1 MSEETTFVLE
11 KNDVRNLIRDRKII
25 ELRSYL
31 AEMYEADIAELMND
45 LNDKV
50 LALLLFRMLPKLKA
64 VEVFSFLSIDNQRE
78 IISAISDSELPDI
91 IDNVFFDDVIDMIE
105 EMPAEFVNR
114 VLINIAPEKRKLV
127 NQFLNYPED
136 SAGTLMTIE
145 YVRLTEHMTV
155 AQALYHVRETG
166 LKKET
171 VYTCYITNMHEKLIG
186 IVSLRALVTEDPNL
200 KITDIMEKDIIVVN
214 THDDQ
219 ELVADMFKR
228 YDLLAM
234 PVVDNLGRLT
244 GIITVDDIIDVM
256 EQEATEDFQI
266 MAAITPSETE
276 YLDTSI
282 FVLAKHRIVWL
293 LVLLVSATFTG
304 NIMKNFSNTL
314 ESLILLGMFIPMLMD
329 TGGNAGSQSSTLII
343 RGLATGGIKLSDAFK
358 VLRKEFWL
366 SLICGVIL
374 SLVNFGRILIFEP
387 QVPTLVALTVS
398 LTLIT
403 TVVMAK
409 VIGGLLPIAAKK
421 LKLDPAIM
429 AGPLITTVVDAMSL
443 IIYFNVA
450 QAILHI

>member
-1 MSEETTFVLE
+1 MSEETFVLE
-11 KNDVRNLIRDRKII
+11 KNDVRTLIRDRKILQ
-25 ELRSYL
+25 LRGHL
-31 AEMYEADIAELMND
+31 NEMYEADIAELMDD

-64 VEVFSFLSIDNQRE
+64 VEVFSYLSIENQRE
-78 IISAISDSELPDI
+78 IINAISEDELPDI
-91 IDNVFFDDVIDMIE
+91 IDNIFFDDVIDMIE

-114 VLINIAPEKRKLV
+114 ILINIHPEKRKLV

-136 SAGTLMTIE
+136 SAGSLMTIE
-145 YVRLTEHMTV
+145 YVRLNERMT
-155 AQALYHVRETG
+155 AQDALNHVRETG

-171 VYTCYITNMHEKLIG
+171 VYTCYITTIHERLIG
-186 IVSLRALVTEDPNL
+186 IVSLRALVTEDPDV
-200 KITDIMEKDIIVVN
+200 KITEIMEKDVIKVN

-219 ELVADMFKR
+219 EVVADMFKR

-234 PVVDNLGRLT
+234 PVVDYEERLT

-256 EQEATEDFQI
+256 EREATEDFQL
-266 MAAITPSETE
+266 MAAMTPSETE
-276 YLDTSI
+276 YLGTNI
-282 FVLAKHRIVWL
+282 FVLAKNRIIWL

-304 NIMKNFSNTL
+304 SIMKNFSDTL

-343 RGLATGGIKLSDAFK
+343 RGLATGDIKLTDALK
-358 VLRKEFWL
+358 VLRKEFL
-366 SLICGVIL
+366 ISLICGVVL

-387 QVPTLVALTVS
+387 QVPLLVAFTVS
-398 LTLIT
+398 ITLIS

-409 VIGGLLPIAAKK
+409 VIGGLLPILAKK

-429 AGPLITTVVDAMSL
+429 AGPLITTIVDAMSL
-443 IIYFNVA
+443 IVYFNIA
-450 QAILHI
+450 QTILHI

>member
-1 MSEETTFVLE
+1 MSEEIFVLE
-11 KNDVRNLIRDRKII
+11 KNDVKNLLRDRKII
-25 ELRSYL
+25 ELRSHL
-31 AEMYEADIAELMND
+31 TEMYEADIAELMDD
-45 LNDKV
+45 LNDKI

-64 VEVFSFLSIDNQRE
+64 VEVFSFLSVDSQRE
-78 IISAISDSELPDI
+78 IINAISEDELPYL
-91 IDNVFFDDVIDMIE
+91 IDNIFFDDVIDMIE

-127 NQFLNYPED
+127 NQFLKYPDD
-136 SAGTLMTIE
+136 SAGSLMTIE
-145 YVRLTEHMTV
+145 YVRLTENMTV
-155 AQALYHVRETG
+155 SQALNHVRETG

-186 IVSLRALVTEDPNL
+186 IVSLRALVTESPEK
-200 KITDIMEKDIIVVN
+200 KITEIMDKDVIVVN

-219 ELVADMFKR
+219 EIVADMFKR
-228 YDLLAM
+228 YDFLAM
-234 PVVDNLGRLT
+234 PVVDNQERLT

-276 YLDTSI
+276 YLETSV
-282 FVLAKHRIVWL
+282 FVLAKHRIIWL

-343 RGLATGGIKLSDAFK
+343 RGLATGNIKLTDAFK
-358 VLRKEFWL
+358 VLRKEFVI

-374 SLVNFGRILIFEP
+374 SLVNFGRIIIFEP
-387 QVPTLVALTVS
+387 QVPALVALTVS

-421 LKLDPAIM
+421 MNLDPAIM
-429 AGPLITTVVDAMSL
+429 AGPLITTIVDAMSL